1 LIGLL
6 KILKNYLP
14 KKYLIFFLFALLI
27 LLITAFAEM
36 ISISSVFP
44 FLTSL
49 QQGENANSALIG
61 DLPLLNIFFK
71 SENTKALS
79 LFNSVLFL
87 SISATIAA
95 SLRLLSYWINELFAA
110 KFGSYLSKLLFKYS
124 IEKDYEYFASD
135 NTNKIIVGLTQH
147 IDGTV
152 RALSFLLQF
161 LTGIAIALSII
172 IFLILLNPQ
181 ATLLSLFIFIFA
193 YIILGLLFKSK
204 LISNSKYVAAASQ
217 QKIKIV
223 RETIGG
229 IRDIFL
235 EGKSSFAI
243 IEFSKKDYKIRLR
256 QAINRFISIFPRY
269 SLEAIG
275 IITLAFVSLYLRD
288 DQNKVDIAT
297 LGVIAF
303 GAQRL
308 LPALQSLYASWAM
321 LKNFSADIF
330 FVLNSLK
337 DRPLTTN
344 YENREIKTFKNFK
357 TLNFDNVSFSYK
369 SQKNEVL
376 KKFSIKF
383 HKGEKIG
390 IIGKTG
396 SGKSTFIDLLLGL
409 LKPSNGSILINN
421 EYKLN
426 QFNNSIT
433 SSWRKCLSLVPQ
445 DVYLRNETLLENIY
459 DIGNTKKDIISGKI
473 KKATESA
480 LLDEFIPRLEK
491 GIYSTVGERGLKL
504 SGGQKQRVGI
514 ARALAKEKP
523 ILILDEST
531 SALDKKT
538 ELRILNNIK
547 ENYPELTIFMIT
559 HREENL
565 NYCDRVIKIEEGRIF
580 EI

>member
-1 LIGLL
+1 MIALV

-14 KKYLIFFLFALLI
+14 RKYLIFFLFALLI
-27 LLITAFAEM
+27 LLIAGFAEI

-49 QQGENANSALIG
+49 QKVDSENSTLIS
-61 DLPLLNIFFK
+61 DLPLLNIFLK
-71 SENTKALS
+71 SKNSNGLS
-79 LFNSVLFL
+79 LLNSVLFL

-95 SLRLLSYWINELFAA
+95 SLRLFSYWINELFAA
-110 KFGSYLSKLLFKYS
+110 KFGSYLSKFLFKYS

-135 NTNKIIVGLTQH
+135 NINKIIVGLTQH

-152 RALSFLLQF
+152 RGLSFLLQF
-161 LTGIAIALSII
+161 LTGIVIALSII

-181 ATLLSLFIFIFA
+181 ATILSLFIFTFA
-193 YIILGLLFKSK
+193 YILLGLIFKSK
-204 LISNSKYVAAASQ
+204 LITNSKYVASASQ
-217 QKIKIV
+217 QRLKIV

-235 EGKSSFAI
+235 EDKSGLKI
-243 IEFSKKDYKIRLR
+243 NEFSKKDYKIRLR

-308 LPALQSLYASWAM
+308 LPALQSLYSSWAM

-330 FVLNSLK
+330 FVLDSLK
-337 DRPLTTN
+337 DKPIDIN
-344 YENREIKTFKNFK
+344 FEKQKSEEFKNFK
-357 TLNFDNVSFSYK
+357 TLNFENVSFSYK

-383 HKGEKIG
+383 YRGEKIG

-396 SGKSTFIDLLLGL
+396 SGKS
-409 LKPSNGSILINN
+409 
-421 EYKLN
+421 
-426 QFNNSIT
+426 
-433 SSWRKCLSLVPQ
+433 
-445 DVYLRNETLLENIY
+445 
-459 DIGNTKKDIISGKI
+459 
-473 KKATESA
+473 
-480 LLDEFIPRLEK
+480 
-491 GIYSTVGERGLKL
+491 
-504 SGGQKQRVGI
+504 
-514 ARALAKEKP
+514 
-523 ILILDEST
+523 
-531 SALDKKT
+531 
-538 ELRILNNIK
+538 
-547 ENYPELTIFMIT
+547 
-559 HREENL
+559 
-565 NYCDRVIKIEEGRIF
+565 
-580 EI
+580 